1 MTDPDIKNSAPAGS
15 PNNHQFETNR
25 KYYIISIYAMVVIT
39 ICALVIKLIFSL
51 EAVSSFI
58 GKYFTALTPVVAGFS
73 LPTC

>member
-39 ICALVIKLIFSL
+39 ICALVIKDIPGVNNVAQMFAHLA
-51 EAVSSFI
+51 AVGI
-58 GKYFTALTPVVAGFS
+58 LDMAKN
-73 LPTC
+73 